1 MKKFVMGAVAA
12 LAVALSSTAHA
23 QDTSPVQP
31 HGYMIAN
38 YDVHDQAGYQQY
50 LAAATPELLAK
61 FGGHVIVFNLDS
73 TAVEGKPRSVIA
85 IAEFPSLA
93 DAQAFYNSPEYT
105 AARQFRLAS
114 AEGTLI
120 ITEGLPQQ

>member
-1 MKKFVMGAVAA
+1 
-12 LAVALSSTAHA
+12 
-23 QDTSPVQP
+23 
-31 HGYMIAN
+31 MIAN
-38 YDVHDQAGYQQY
+38 YDINDQAGYQQY
-50 LAAATPELLAK
+50 LDAADPELLAK
-61 FGGHVIVFNLDS
+61 FGGRVIVFNLNS
-73 TAVEGKPRSVIA
+73 TAVEGKPHSVIA

-93 DAQAFYNSPEYT
+93 DAQRFYNSPEYT